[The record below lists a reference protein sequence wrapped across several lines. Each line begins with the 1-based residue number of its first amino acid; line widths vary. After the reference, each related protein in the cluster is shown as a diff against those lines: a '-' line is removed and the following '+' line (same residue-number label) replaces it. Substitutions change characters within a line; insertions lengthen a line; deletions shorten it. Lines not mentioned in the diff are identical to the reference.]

1 MSHALHVNASTRA
14 IQPSATLVIA
24 ARAGELAAAGRTIY
38 KFAAGQPDFPPP
50 AIVTEAVTKRLQGA
64 QVGYSPVPGLPELRD
79 AIADELS
86 RFHGR
91 SFSRRQIIVSCGAKH
106 TLVNL
111 FLTTLEA
118 GDEVVIPA
126 PFWVSYPE
134 MVRLGG
140 GSSVLVSC
148 PRSDD
153 FKLTPARLA
162 PVLGPKTK
170 FVLINSPSNPTGMAY
185 SAAELRALGELI
197 AARAPQAWVL
207 SDDIYRKLNY
217 SQVEVPSAFQAMAGI
232 PGIEDQIIPI
242 DGVSKSH
249 AMTGWRIGY
258 TAAPIEIADGINAMQ
273 GQMTSGASTPAQWAA
288 LIGLTDPRVPA
299 ELAIMLERFAE
310 RRQAMCEGLRASGLE
325 FVEPDGAFYVFPEV
339 TPLVGEGQRF
349 ADDLALAKWLLD
361 EHGVATVPGSA
372 FGAPGHLRLSFAT
385 ALDEV
390 RAGMQV
396 FGEALASLR

>member
-1 MSHALHVNASTRA
+1 
-14 IQPSATLVIA
+14 
-24 ARAGELAAAGRTIY
+24 
-38 KFAAGQPDFPPP
+38 
-50 AIVTEAVTKRLQGA
+50 
-64 QVGYSPVPGLPELRD
+64 
-79 AIADELS
+79 
-86 RFHGR
+86 
-91 SFSRRQIIVSCGAKH
+91 
-106 TLVNL
+106 
-111 FLTTLEA
+111 
-118 GDEVVIPA
+118 
-126 PFWVSYPE
+126 
-134 MVRLGG
+134 
-140 GSSVLVSC
+140 
-148 PRSDD
+148 
-153 FKLTPARLA
+153 
-162 PVLGPKTK
+162 
-170 FVLINSPSNPTGMAY
+170 
-185 SAAELRALGELI
+185 
-197 AARAPQAWVL
+197 
-207 SDDIYRKLNY
+207 
-217 SQVEVPSAFQAMAGI
+217 
-232 PGIEDQIIPI
+232 
-242 DGVSKSH
+242 
-249 AMTGWRIGY
+249 MTGWRIGY

-396 FGEALASLR
+396 FGAALASLR